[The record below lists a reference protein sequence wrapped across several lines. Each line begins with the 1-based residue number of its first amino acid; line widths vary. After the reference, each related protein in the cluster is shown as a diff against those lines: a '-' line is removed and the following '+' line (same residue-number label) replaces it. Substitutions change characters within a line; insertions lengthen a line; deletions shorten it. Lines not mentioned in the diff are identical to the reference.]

1 MTSQP
6 VHNPSAYN
14 PSGHNPSGHNPS
26 ADNPSMPDRG
36 RTFTACF
43 SLVGPTDP
51 QLLPR
56 VMNVLAKRSLVPSQ
70 CHAARHGQRGE
81 TLHVDLQV
89 ADADRDL
96 AERLAAD
103 FGRLICVARV
113 LTSEKGERRLSA

>member
-1 MTSQP
+1 MTS
-6 VHNPSAYN
+6 
-14 PSGHNPSGHNPS
+14 PSG
-26 ADNPSMPDRG
+26 PDQGQR
-36 RTFTACF
+36 FTACF
-43 SLVGPTDP
+43 SLVAPSDP
-51 QLLPR
+51 QVMPR

-70 CHAARHGQRGE
+70 CHAAAHGPRGE

-103 FGRLICVARV
+103 FGRLVCIARV